1 MKPLALEAYERLAE
15 RFARIAD
22 DKLENAYLDRPA
34 TLSLLPVLAGK
45 TVVDAG
51 CGAGAYSEEFLSRG
65 AKVTAFDVSPKMV
78 EQARKRLGDAARVLM
93 ADFSEPLDFLKD
105 ESVDVVVCGLAICYV
120 EDPGFAYAEF
130 YRALKSG
137 GHLVV
142 SIGHPWNEMKFSK
155 TGNYFE
161 SEVLSLEWRG
171 FGEPIVEVS
180 WFRKSL
186 TDILEA
192 LFEKG
197 FLLDRFLEPKPVPE
211 GRSKDPETYD
221 RLCRIPGFLCFRAL
235 KPEG

>member
-34 TLSLLPVLAGK
+34 TFSLLPDVAGK
-45 TVVDAG
+45 LVVDAG
-51 CGAGAYSEEFLSRG
+51 CGAGAYSEELLRRG
-65 AKVTAFDVSPKMV
+65 AEVIAFDVSPKMV
-78 EQARKRLGDAARVLM
+78 EQARKRLGDTVKVLV
-93 ADFSEPLDFLKD
+93 ADFSGPLDFLKD
-105 ESVDVVVCGLAICYV
+105 ESVDVVICGLAISYV
-120 EDPGFAYAEF
+120 EDPGLAYAEF
-130 YRALKSG
+130 YRALKAG

-142 SIGHPWNEMKFSK
+142 STGHPWTEMRFSK

-161 SEVLSLEWRG
+161 SEVLSLEWRS
-171 FGEPIVEVS
+171 FGEPYVEVP
-180 WFRKSL
+180 WFRKPL
-186 TDILEA
+186 TDILEQ

-211 GRSKDPETYD
+211 GRSKDPETFD
-221 RLCRIPGFLCFRAL
+221 ERCRLPGFLCFRAL